1 MPSIPHNQRSQ
12 ELEYRFC
19 PRCGGRLT
27 LKQVKSGEPDRLVCQ
42 ECDFIFFL
50 DPKVAAGTIF
60 TLQGKIILGRR
71 AIEPAYGKWVFP
83 GGFVDRGETI
93 EAAAMREALEE
104 MNVEVELSELINV
117 YSYPDMPVVVLV
129 FAAQVVGGELR
140 AADECLEVRGYQPD
154 QIPWEELAFPSTRD
168 ALREYIERFT

>member
-1 MPSIPHNQRSQ
+1 
-12 ELEYRFC
+12 
-19 PRCGGRLT
+19 
-27 LKQVKSGEPDRLVCQ
+27 VKSGEPDRLVCQ